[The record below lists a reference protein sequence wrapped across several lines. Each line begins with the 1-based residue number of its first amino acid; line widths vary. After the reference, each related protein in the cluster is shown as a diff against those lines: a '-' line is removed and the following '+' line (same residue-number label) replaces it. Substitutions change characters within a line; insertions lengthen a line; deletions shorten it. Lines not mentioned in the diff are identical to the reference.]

1 MLMNPAEG
9 TNMLLGERK
18 NSSQLR
24 SFSIN
29 RLFGFKDIK
38 ILFDKEATIL
48 IAENGAG
55 KTTILNALYYTISC
69 KFDKLRPIEFG
80 SIILEFASGETVEI
94 KKDDLD
100 LLDLNELGSKTLLRK
115 LRPFLPI
122 EEIEILG
129 REANISPE
137 SFRRRLEMVSR
148 RYRIPNSSILEVI
161 EFARI
166 EKEED
171 PKDNPLTQKKSRLY
185 KTIETIRK
193 SIGDTILYF
202 PTYRRIE
209 EELKNLGYEEEKLER
224 LNFGDKEDKLIQFGM
239 DDVITKLEKI
249 KTDIKNSALT
259 LFSKVTGEIL
269 TQFIENLE
277 ITEEMRDRIQPDTL
291 SIVLSRV
298 GEKNISISDKEKI
311 KELVSSG
318 QINDGKHD
326 YLVYFL
332 SKMVSLYEQQKEKD
346 NSINQFAS
354 KCNGYLNKK
363 RIVYDEANVDIS
375 IIETT
380 RGNSPIDFKNLS
392 SGEKQIISLFSK
404 LYLES
409 SGDFILLFD
418 EPELSLSIEWQRL
431 LLPDILESGR
441 CKLLLAATHSPFIF
455 DNDLDLNAKDLDS
468 FVCGEKNRWE

>member
-1 MLMNPAEG
+1 MNPAEG

-129 REANISPE
+129 MEANISPE

-148 RYRIPNSSILEVI
+148 RYRIPNSSILDVI

-298 GEKNISISDKEKI
+298 GKKNISTSDKEKI
-311 KELVSSG
+311 KELV
-318 QINDGKHD
+318 
-326 YLVYFL
+326 
-332 SKMVSLYEQQKEKD
+332 
-346 NSINQFAS
+346 
-354 KCNGYLNKK
+354 
-363 RIVYDEANVDIS
+363 IVV
-375 IIETT
+375 
-380 RGNSPIDFKNLS
+380 
-392 SGEKQIISLFSK
+392 
-404 LYLES
+404 
-409 SGDFILLFD
+409 
-418 EPELSLSIEWQRL
+418 
-431 LLPDILESGR
+431 
-441 CKLLLAATHSPFIF
+441 
-455 DNDLDLNAKDLDS
+455 
-468 FVCGEKNRWE
+468 

>member
-1 MLMNPAEG
+1 MNPAEG

-137 SFRRRLEMVSR
+137 SFRRRLEMVSG
-148 RYRIPNSSILEVI
+148 RYRIPNSSILEMI

-171 PKDNPLTQKKSRLY
+171 LKDNPLTQKNQDY
-185 KTIETIRK
+185 I
-193 SIGDTILYF
+193 
-202 PTYRRIE
+202 
-209 EELKNLGYEEEKLER
+209 KL
-224 LNFGDKEDKLIQFGM
+224 
-239 DDVITKLEKI
+239 
-249 KTDIKNSALT
+249 
-259 LFSKVTGEIL
+259 
-269 TQFIENLE
+269 
-277 ITEEMRDRIQPDTL
+277 
-291 SIVLSRV
+291 
-298 GEKNISISDKEKI
+298 
-311 KELVSSG
+311 
-318 QINDGKHD
+318 
-326 YLVYFL
+326 
-332 SKMVSLYEQQKEKD
+332 
-346 NSINQFAS
+346 
-354 KCNGYLNKK
+354 
-363 RIVYDEANVDIS
+363 
-375 IIETT
+375 
-380 RGNSPIDFKNLS
+380 
-392 SGEKQIISLFSK
+392 
-404 LYLES
+404 
-409 SGDFILLFD
+409 
-418 EPELSLSIEWQRL
+418 
-431 LLPDILESGR
+431 
-441 CKLLLAATHSPFIF
+441 
-455 DNDLDLNAKDLDS
+455 
-468 FVCGEKNRWE
+468 

>member
-1 MLMNPAEG
+1 
-9 TNMLLGERK
+9 
-18 NSSQLR
+18 
-24 SFSIN
+24 
-29 RLFGFKDIK
+29 
-38 ILFDKEATIL
+38 
-48 IAENGAG
+48 
-55 KTTILNALYYTISC
+55 
-69 KFDKLRPIEFG
+69 
-80 SIILEFASGETVEI
+80 
-94 KKDDLD
+94 
-100 LLDLNELGSKTLLRK
+100 
-115 LRPFLPI
+115 
-122 EEIEILG
+122 
-129 REANISPE
+129 
-137 SFRRRLEMVSR
+137 
-148 RYRIPNSSILEVI
+148 VI

-185 KTIETIRK
+185 KTIKTIRK

>member
-1 MLMNPAEG
+1 MNPAEG

-148 RYRIPNSSILEVI
+148 RYRIPNSSILE
-161 EFARI
+161 FAGRI
-166 EKEED
+166 EKELD
-171 PKDNPLTQKKSRLY
+171 PENPKHNPQELRLY
-185 KTIETIRK
+185 RTIRTIKK

-249 KTDIKNSALT
+249 KTDIKNSALN

-277 ITEEMRDRIQPDTL
+277 ITKEMRDRIQPETL

-298 GEKNISISDKEKI
+298 GEKNISTSDKEKI
-311 KELVSSG
+311 KKLVSSK